1 MNELMNIIKYIPHTI
16 KNALIEIYYN
26 QKLYSIW
33 LTINLLLIAATFL
46 LLNLT
51 ESLPIEKL
59 SKVWSLSGYLVFFWI
74 ACSVYFS
81 MKMLQSRGFMLN
93 ITNTPTYVLTTVQ
106 IINFFFLFILSLLM
120 LLLIAKSNKI
130 ELDTS
135 LLSVLYFSMMTFILL
150 MPICTI
156 LALMSHLIKNM
167 RWIIMVIL
175 VIIFLSVPIL
185 WIPSELP
192 ELAVNILKLNPFYF
206 IVNGIQESIVLGTMP
221 FLNLPSQMIFIFEL
235 ILIYMWFSY
244 LYTILKDEINV
255 NKSESIEQE
264 KQQKMSASKIKNL
277 KLKHKEK

>member
-135 LLSVLYFSMMTFILL
+135 LLSVLYFSLMTFILL

>member
-264 KQQKMSASKIKNL
+264 KKQKMSASKIKNL